1 MPFHS
6 NTGGS
11 RRPDRESKS
20 DRRQQERLRQREAD
34 RKQKE
39 RDERARKADAL
50 RKQKQAE
57 AIAKAKAEEKARK
70 ADALRKQKQAEAIAK
85 AKAEEKAKAE
95 AKAKAKAEAEA
106 KRKAEAEQREK
117 ERQERE
123 RQAKI
128 AAQEKAKA
136 EAEAKAKAEAEALKQ
151 RQLNAQKLADQ
162 KEKLDKIRKGVQ
174 EANMAELQ
182 NAPSPLDEA
191 QYTAMQNLAKS
202 NPDLSVKE
210 LVAKSDELIG
220 TDPTTMKNYLVNA
233 GVDIEADT
241 VGKVDL
247 VKLKTPPT
255 YTYIDDPYKD
265 LPPDAIRPMGYD
277 VTTSNAPLVDPK
289 LVTDDV
295 AKQNIQAAEGT
306 VSKEVG
312 EEQIN
317 LNQKQLFAKEQ
328 TGKVDPILGDTTRK
342 VTEGELVDL
351 EVGQATPEELSEINM
366 VAATAEP
373 SDRATTRGQLELLQ
387 KDFEGGKI
395 PPYAA
400 GQIRAANAIMLQRGI
415 GASSIAGQAIM
426 QAALESSVQVAMAD
440 AKAFQSF
447 EMASLTNRQQAAA
460 LNAQIRAKILG
471 QELTNRQQAA
481 VINAARVSEAN
492 NLTFTAEQRVM
503 LENSKMMQQ
512 MNLANL
518 NAKQQTALANAA
530 TFANLNKANLDARMQ
545 AQVANAQNFLQMDM
559 ANLKNEQQAKVLE
572 YQSVVQAMFSD
583 QAAVNAAEQFNAKS
597 QIQVDQFYTEL
608 NTQIEQANAT
618 RNANMQQFNVNQK
631 NAMRQFNETMKLNR
645 EKFNTTARLQID
657 QSNVEWRRQINTANT
672 AEQNAANR
680 LQYQVLTNQ
689 TAQAQNNLWN
699 HYRDQASWLMTTAE
713 NREQRAHDAAM
724 LAAQIS
730 GNKDMYETEF
740 MNNLLLE
747 IGMNL

>member
-20 DRRQQERLRQREAD
+20 DKRQQERLRQREAD
-34 RKQKE
+34 RRQKE
-39 RDERARKADAL
+39 RDEKARKQ
-50 RKQKQAE
+50 REKQAE
-57 AIAKAKAEEKARK
+57 QARLKAQAEARAKAKAEEKARK

-85 AKAEEKAKAE
+85 AKAEEKAKA
-95 AKAKAKAEAEA
+95 
-106 KRKAEAEQREK
+106 
-117 ERQERE
+117 
-123 RQAKI
+123 
-128 AAQEKAKA
+128 
-136 EAEAKAKAEAEALKQ
+136 KAEAEALRQ

-247 VKLKTPPT
+247 VKLKTPPL
-255 YTYIDDPYKD
+255 YISGGIGGSPGDPD
-265 LPPDAIRPMGYD
+265 ELQPQGYPI
-277 VTTSNAPLVDPK
+277 TTSNAPLVDPK

-295 AKQNIQAAEGT
+295 AKQNIEAAQGT
-306 VSKEVG
+306 VSKKVG

-317 LNQKQLFAKEQ
+317 LNQEQLFAKEQ

-447 EMASLTNRQQAAA
+447 EMASLTNEQQAAA

-518 NAKQQTALANAA
+518 NNKQQTALANAA
-530 TFANLNKANLDARMQ
+530 TFANLEKANLDARMQ
-545 AQVANAQNFLQMDM
+545 AQVTNAQMFLQMDM
-559 ANLKNEQQAKVLE
+559 ANLNNEQQSRTLQ
-572 YQSVVQAMFSD
+572 YQSAIQGLLAD
-583 QAAVNAAEQFNAKS
+583 QAAVNASEQFNAKS
-597 QIQVDQFYTEL
+597 QMQVDQFYAEL

-618 RNANMQQFNVNQK
+618 RNLNARQFNISQK
-631 NAMRQFNETMKLNR
+631 NAMKQFSENMKLNR
-645 EKFNTTARLQID
+645 EKFNVNARLQID
-657 QSNVEWRRQINTANT
+657 QSNVEWRRQINTVNT
-672 AEQNAANR
+672 AEQNNANR
-680 LQYQVLTNQ
+680 IRYQTLTAQ

-699 HYRDQASWLMTTAE
+699 HYRDQASWMMQVAE
-713 NREQRAHDAAM
+713 NREQRSHNAAIAAM
-724 LAAQIS
+724 QIA
-730 GNKDMYETEF
+730 GNKDLYREQYK
-740 MNNLLLE
+740 NNLLMQLGTA
-747 IGMNL
+747 IGNRF

>member
-1 MPFHS
+1 MAT
-6 NTGGS
+6 N
-11 RRPDRESKS
+11 
-20 DRRQQERLRQREAD
+20 LRAFRDDSEKAQRDREAD
-34 RKQKE
+34 QE
-39 RDERARKADAL
+39 DRAR
-50 RKQKQAE
+50 RKRLE
-57 AIAKAKAEEKARK
+57 AQRK
-70 ADALRKQKQAEAIAK
+70 
-85 AKAEEKAKAE
+85 
-95 AKAKAKAEAEA
+95 
-106 KRKAEAEQREK
+106 
-117 ERQERE
+117 
-123 RQAKI
+123 
-128 AAQEKAKA
+128 AAQEKAKREA
-136 EAEAKAKAEAEALKQ
+136 EAKKKAEAKAKAEAEAKKK
-151 RQLNAQKLADQ
+151 AEAEAKKLAEQ
-162 KEKLDKIRKGVQ
+162 KKQLDKIRKGVQ

-191 QYTAMQNLAKS
+191 QYTAMQNLANN

-247 VKLKTPPT
+247 VKLKTPPL
-255 YTYIDDPYKD
+255 YISGGIGGSPGDPD
-265 LPPDAIRPMGYD
+265 ELQPQGYPI
-277 VTTSNAPLVDPK
+277 TTSKAPLVDPK

-295 AKQNIQAAEGT
+295 AKQNIEAAQGT
-306 VSKEVG
+306 VSKKVG

-317 LNQKQLFAKEQ
+317 LNQEQLFAKEQ

-447 EMASLTNRQQAAA
+447 EMASLTNEQQAAA

-471 QELTNRQQAA
+471 QELTNKQQAA

-512 MNLANL
+512 MELANL
-518 NAKQQTALANAA
+518 NTRQQTALANAA
-530 TFANLNKANLDARMQ
+530 TFANLEKANLDARMT
-545 AQVANAQNFLQMDM
+545 AQVTNAQNFLKMDM
-559 ANLKNEQQAKVLE
+559 ANLSNEQQARTLE
-572 YQSVVQAMFSD
+572 YQSAIQAIFSD
-583 QAAVNAAEQFNAKS
+583 QAAVNAAQQFNAKS
-597 QIQVDQFYTEL
+597 QMQVDQFYTEL
-608 NTQIEQANAT
+608 NAQIEQANAA
-618 RNANMQQFNVNQK
+618 RKLSMDQFNVSQS
-631 NAMRQFNETMKLNR
+631 NAMKQFNEQASFNR
-645 EKFNTTARLQID
+645 EQFNANARMQID
-657 QSNVEWRRQINTANT
+657 QSNVEWRRQINTVNT
-672 AEQNAANR
+672 AEQNNANR
-680 LQYQVLTNQ
+680 IRYQALMNQ
-689 TAQAQNNLWN
+689 TTNA
-699 HYRDQASWLMTTAE
+699 
-713 NREQRAHDAAM
+713 
-724 LAAQIS
+724 I
-730 GNKDMYETEF
+730 TEIK
-740 MNNLLLE
+740 LL
-747 IGMNL
+747 G